1 MPESMDDVR
10 QDSKLPHSF
19 RALRSRNYRIFY
31 FSQGFSLIGTW
42 MQQVALGWLSYR
54 MTRSTV
60 LLGWV
65 GFATAM
71 PAVPLSPLA
80 GVWVDRWDRRRLLL
94 TTQALS
100 LLQATVLAALVL
112 TGRITVVEIVALSA
126 LLGVVN
132 AFDVPGRQTFVMEL
146 LDDPQDLPNAIA
158 LNSTMFNAA
167 RLVGPAVAGLLI
179 AGFGE
184 GVCFS
189 FNALS
194 FAAPLAALLF
204 VHPTLRGERRVRTHW
219 WKELREGVAY
229 VWTLLPLRSV
239 LLQLF
244 LVGLAATPM
253 AVLMPVFAKDV
264 LRGGAHTQGFL
275 MSASGV
281 GALAGGLFLVTRRET
296 PPLRGLLT
304 WAGILLGAGMA
315 LFGASRWFPLSLAL
329 AVAMGFCMIVQI
341 TVANTMVQSMA
352 THERRG
358 RIMGLYAMA
367 LIGSAPF
374 GSLLGGVL
382 ARLLGAPET
391 LAVCGACCVGAVA
404 LVARVRHD

>member
-1 MPESMDDVR
+1 
-10 QDSKLPHSF
+10 
-19 RALRSRNYRIFY
+19 
-31 FSQGFSLIGTW
+31 
-42 MQQVALGWLSYR
+42 
-54 MTRSTV
+54 
-60 LLGWV
+60 
-65 GFATAM
+65 
-71 PAVPLSPLA
+71 
-80 GVWVDRWDRRRLLL
+80 LLL